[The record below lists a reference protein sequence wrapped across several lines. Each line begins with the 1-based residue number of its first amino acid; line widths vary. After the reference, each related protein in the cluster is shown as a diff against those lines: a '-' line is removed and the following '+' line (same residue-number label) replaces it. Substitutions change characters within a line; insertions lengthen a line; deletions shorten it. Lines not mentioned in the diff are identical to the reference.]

1 MRRYLGPIL
10 WISSLQYFV
19 VQYLAAYAWQTRF
32 SWQENPIS
40 DLGNTSCA
48 EYSNRFVCSPQ
59 HDLMNFSFVLLGL
72 TMIFGSVLIA
82 QQYPRKQRLGFYLLV
97 LAGFGT
103 ILVGM
108 FPENTIAGLHTL
120 GAAMPFLLGNV
131 ALIVLGTTLKLPKA
145 LRLYTLASGAV
156 ALAALVFYLS
166 HQYFGLGQGGM
177 ERLVAYPQTIWMI
190 IFGITKCT
198 ASAPK

>member
-1 MRRYLGPIL
+1 M
-10 WISSLQYFV
+10 
-19 VQYLAAYAWQTRF
+19 VQYIAANAWRTPF
-32 SWQENPIS
+32 SWSENPIS

-59 HDLMNFSFVLLGL
+59 HDLMNFSFVLIGL

-82 QQYPRKQRLGFYLLV
+82 QQYPKNQRLGFYLLV

-108 FPENTIAGLHTL
+108 FPENTISGLHTL
-120 GAAMPFLLGNV
+120 GAALPLLLGNI
-131 ALIVLGTTLKLPKA
+131 ALIILGVALKLPKA
-145 LRLYTLASGAV
+145 LRLYTLASGVV
-156 ALAALVFYLS
+156 ALIALVLYLS
-166 HQYFGLGQGGM
+166 HHYLGLGQGGM

-190 IFGITKCT
+190 VFGIYKL
-198 ASAPK
+198 KH